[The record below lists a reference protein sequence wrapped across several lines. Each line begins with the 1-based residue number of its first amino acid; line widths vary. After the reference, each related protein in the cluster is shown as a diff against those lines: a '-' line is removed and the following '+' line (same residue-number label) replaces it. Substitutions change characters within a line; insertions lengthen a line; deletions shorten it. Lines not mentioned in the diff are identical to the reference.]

1 MEDYVQ
7 DNRYLLLIV

>member
-7 DNRYLLLIV
+7 